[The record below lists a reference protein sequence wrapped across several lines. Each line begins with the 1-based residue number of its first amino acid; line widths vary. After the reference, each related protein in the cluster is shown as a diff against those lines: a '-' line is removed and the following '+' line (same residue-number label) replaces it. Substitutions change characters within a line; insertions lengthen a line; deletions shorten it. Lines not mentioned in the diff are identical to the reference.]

1 MRTII
6 YTYIHIYIYIYVYIL
21 YILFSYCESQNRY
34 VKLGKFDLFLP
45 VDLKDGRANTFNRLR
60 FKKVQTLL

>member
-1 MRTII
+1 MCI
-6 YTYIHIYIYIYVYIL
+6 YMYVYKYMYIL
-21 YILFSYCESQNRY
+21 YILFSYCDLKIE
-34 VKLGKFDLFLP
+34 LGRFVSISFFP